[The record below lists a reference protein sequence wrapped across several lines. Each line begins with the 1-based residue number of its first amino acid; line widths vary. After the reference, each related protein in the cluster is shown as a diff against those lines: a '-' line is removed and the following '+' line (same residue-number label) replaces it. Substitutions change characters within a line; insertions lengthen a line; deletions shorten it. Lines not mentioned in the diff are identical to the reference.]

1 MNQGPSGLS
10 FRQKCVLAL
19 VCWSALVAAV
29 LQWISFS
36 HQQDLIALAMKAS
49 QPAVQAEL
57 QARYDTL
64 FWHSLGWDLAIV
76 LLTTA
81 VGVALAASLVRPL
94 EGLRN
99 GLARAVNGDLTRD
112 VTVRSQDEIG
122 QMAQHFNRMLHVI
135 NRLLTSIRECSVH
148 MGQSANQIAAV
159 AHEIERIS
167 AAEAVR
173 SEEVNEATG
182 YLHQISEEVMAV
194 ASRTREEAQLS
205 EKSTAE
211 GIRLM
216 QEVMEQMNGMTGEIR
231 RAATQVSALQGSVE
245 TINAALANITG
256 IADQTNLLA
265 LNAAIEAARAGEQGR
280 GFAVVADEV
289 RSLSVR
295 TAASAQEVSNIIAQ
309 LNRNVSESSVVMSGL
324 VADVQGNQQKTE
336 RARVLLSDLETHV
349 SGFVGQSGDIYNSIA
364 RQLNQFS
371 ALETTLACLFE
382 TLRENGTKIGNTS
395 NISETL
401 ASLTR
406 RLDNEISGIQFEA
419 VKEDKAAAGGAERRD
434 MPRLEGTLL
443 VTLYQ
448 GEDVAE
454 GLSQDIS
461 MSGIN
466 ILVKHRYEQGDTLEL
481 DIRSPNKDFQSYAG
495 SPSMRIKA
503 RVMWRKAEG
512 ESRYR
517 YGMRFL
523 DPSSQA
529 HTYIQRCCDF
539 YDKVA

>member
-1 MNQGPSGLS
+1 M
-10 FRQKCVLAL
+10 V
-19 VCWSALVAAV
+19 
-29 LQWISFS
+29 QWIAFS
-36 HQQDLIALAMKAS
+36 HQQALIAWVDGSTEAQL
-49 QPAVQAEL
+49 QLEL
-57 QARYDTL
+57 QSQYEAL
-64 FWHSLGWDLAIV
+64 FWQAIGWDVGFV
-76 LLTTA
+76 LLTIA
-81 VGVALAASLVRPL
+81 VGFGLAASLVKPL

-99 GLARAVNGDLTRD
+99 GLARAVRGDLTRD

-122 QMAQHFNRMLHVI
+122 QMAQHFNRMLQVI

-173 SEEVNEATG
+173 SEEVSDATG
-182 YLHQISEEVMAV
+182 HLHQISEEVMAV

-205 EKSTAE
+205 EKSSAE

-216 QEVMEQMNGMTGEIR
+216 QDVMEQLNGMTGEIR
-231 RAATQVSALQGSVE
+231 QAASRVSALQGSVE

-295 TAASAQEVSNIIAQ
+295 TANSAQEVATIIGQ
-309 LNRNVSESSVVMSGL
+309 LNRNVADSCQVMNRL
-324 VADVQGNQQKTE
+324 VEDVQTNQQKTE
-336 RARVLLSDLETHV
+336 RARHLLADLETHV
-349 SGFVGQSGDIYNSIA
+349 SGFVGQSGDIYNSIT

-382 TLRENGTKIGNTS
+382 TLRKNGTKIGNTS
-395 NISETL
+395 NISEAL
-401 ASLTR
+401 AGLTR
-406 RLDNEISGIQFEA
+406 RLDREISGIQFEA
-419 VKEDKAAAGGAERRD
+419 VKEEKSLSSSAERRD
-434 MPRLEGTLL
+434 TPRQEGTLL
-443 VTLYQ
+443 VTLHQ
-448 GEDVAE
+448 GQTVAE

-461 MSGIN
+461 LSGIN
-466 ILVKHRYEQGDTLEL
+466 ILVKYRYEQGDTVEL
-481 DIRSPNKDFQSYAG
+481 SIRPPNKDFQRYADD
-495 SPSMRIKA
+495 PSVRIKA
-503 RVMWRKAEG
+503 RVMWRKEEG
-512 ESRYR
+512 EARFR

-523 DPSSQA
+523 APSSSELS
-529 HTYIQRCCDF
+529 YIRQCCEF
-539 YDKVA
+539 YEQTA